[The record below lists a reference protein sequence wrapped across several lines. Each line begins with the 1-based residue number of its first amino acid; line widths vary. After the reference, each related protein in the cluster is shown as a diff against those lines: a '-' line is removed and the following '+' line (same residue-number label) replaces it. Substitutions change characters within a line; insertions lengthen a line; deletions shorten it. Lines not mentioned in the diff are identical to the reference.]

1 MIKNEKKEKGVK
13 LSTASICL
21 SILLLFFSAGENVTF
36 LQEDLKVKWKEDPK
50 EESGIIFFLR
60 LTYEIRELFVYLLI
74 GLWIFS
80 RQRIKS
86 GLGGD
91 GEDMK
96 FVVQSIDKINIF
108 DEDNKEDSNIIKYDN
123 ENKNDENK
131 SRNKKLNED
140 ILNQINPEII
150 AIDSKENLK

>member
-1 MIKNEKKEKGVK
+1 MI
-13 LSTASICL
+13 L
-21 SILLLFFSAGENVTF
+21 SILLLIFSVGENMTF
-36 LQEDLKVKWKEDPK
+36 LHEDLKEKWKEDPNK
-50 EESGIIFFLR
+50 EYNIIFFLS
-60 LTYEIRELFVYLLI
+60 LTFEIRELFVYLLI

-80 RQRIKS
+80 RQRIKR

-91 GEDMK
+91 DEDIK
-96 FVVQSIDKINIF
+96 LVVQSIDKINLF
-108 DEDNKEDSNIIKYDN
+108 DEDNKDDSNIIKYDN

-150 AIDSKENLK
+150 DIDSKDNLK

>member
-1 MIKNEKKEKGVK
+1 
-13 LSTASICL
+13 
-21 SILLLFFSAGENVTF
+21 
-36 LQEDLKVKWKEDPK
+36 
-50 EESGIIFFLR
+50 
-60 LTYEIRELFVYLLI
+60 
-74 GLWIFS
+74 
-80 RQRIKS
+80 
-86 GLGGD
+86 
-91 GEDMK
+91 MK

-150 AIDSKENLK
+150 DIDSKENLK

>member
-1 MIKNEKKEKGVK
+1 MERRSKRRI
-13 LSTASICL
+13 
-21 SILLLFFSAGENVTF
+21 
-36 LQEDLKVKWKEDPK
+36 WYY
-50 EESGIIFFLR
+50 FFLR

-150 AIDSKENLK
+150 DIDSKENLK